1 MIEQY
6 LRAKKAGGRH
16 IGRAGSPRTIE
27 AYRTAL
33 QCAERLV
40 DKPLN
45 EWTDIDADELIARFE
60 EEQVA
65 PSYRANILAALRGF
79 YDWAIAS
86 GRYEEASPLV
96 GISTPKTERKI
107 PTILSKK
114 DVEVFFS
121 CLSGKYRTFYELMYY
136 GGLRIGEVCQ
146 LRKEDIREDGIVVR
160 GKGNKQRYVY
170 LPSALRQKLI
180 ALQSSKSDFIFSGDA
195 RNAKNDQPITLV
207 QARKVFNTAK
217 EKCGFDIHP
226 HNLRHTS
233 ATHFHEIVGDLAVT
247 QEFLGH
253 ARPETTIIYAKIA
266 NSTLKKASA
275 SVFGV

>member
-6 LRAKKAGGRH
+6 LRAKKSGGRH
-16 IGRAGSPRTIE
+16 IGRAGSARTIE

-40 DKPLN
+40 GKTL
-45 EWTDIDADELIARFE
+45 TDWDDVDADELIARFE
-60 EEQVA
+60 EEDVA
-65 PSYRANILAALRGF
+65 HSYRANILAALRGF
-79 YDWAIAS
+79 YNWAIAS
-86 GRYEEASPLV
+86 GRYNAASPLT

-114 DVEVFFS
+114 EVEIFLS

-136 GGLRIGEVCQ
+136 GGLRIGEVCE
-146 LRKEDIREDGIVVR
+146 LRKEDIRPDGIVVR

-170 LPSALRQKLI
+170 LPSALLKKLI
-180 ALQSSKSDFIFSGDA
+180 DVQSSRSEFIFSGEA
-195 RNAKNDQPITLV
+195 HNAKNDQPLTLV
-207 QARKVFNTAK
+207 QARKVFDTAK
-217 EKCGFDIHP
+217 KKTGFNIHP
-226 HNLRHTS
+226 HNLRHAS
-233 ATHFHEIVGDLAVT
+233 ATHFHEIVGDLAMT

-266 NSTLKKASA
+266 NSRLKKASA
-275 SVFGV
+275 NVFGV